1 VLAAVV
7 AVGLRSLLFVSR
19 TGVAM
24 RAVVDNPTLAA
35 LNGAPPVWIARY
47 SWMLGSMLAALAGIL
62 LASGGPLDPI
72 VLTLFVAGSYGA
84 AVVGKLKSLP
94 LTFAGAIALGV
105 MTEHARFALPPTS
118 TWSSVRIAI
127 PGIFLFAALLLV
139 PAAKL
144 SVGRVVGARTPR
156 VPSLP
161 SSIVR
166 AGVFVAAMVFLANAA
181 PPERLFDITT
191 ALIYAVLLLS
201 LVLLT
206 GYSGQI
212 SLCQYVFLAIGAW
225 AMGTF
230 FGGHSIWGMLLAG
243 VAAVPLGIIVSLP
256 ALRLQGLYLALVT
269 FGFASVANDL
279 LLKNDRFYGASSVE
293 VGRLHLFGINFDD
306 GKSFLI
312 LCAIVFA
319 VFAVGLLAL
328 RRGAFGRRLAALRDS
343 QAACA
348 TLGLD
353 VRRTKLA
360 VFMASAFICGVAG
373 ALFGGLKQTA
383 DAIQFDPIN
392 NIVLLLFIV
401 VGGITTVTGA
411 FLGGALFALL
421 PFIQSEYPDQGG
433 LVFAGVAA
441 AVVALGRQP
450 NGIAGMLYDSLR
462 GRARPPTKPAAADAA
477 AARPVREVASAT
489 T

>member
-1 VLAAVV
+1 
-7 AVGLRSLLFVSR
+7 
-19 TGVAM
+19 
-24 RAVVDNPTLAA
+24 
-35 LNGAPPVWIARY
+35 
-47 SWMLGSMLAALAGIL
+47 
-62 LASGGPLDPI
+62 
-72 VLTLFVAGSYGA
+72 
-84 AVVGKLKSLP
+84 
-94 LTFAGAIALGV
+94 
-105 MTEHARFALPPTS
+105 
-118 TWSSVRIAI
+118 
-127 PGIFLFAALLLV
+127 
-139 PAAKL
+139 
-144 SVGRVVGARTPR
+144 
-156 VPSLP
+156 
-161 SSIVR
+161 
-166 AGVFVAAMVFLANAA
+166 
-181 PPERLFDITT
+181 
-191 ALIYAVLLLS
+191 
-201 LVLLT
+201 
-206 GYSGQI
+206 
-212 SLCQYVFLAIGAW
+212 
-225 AMGTF
+225 
-230 FGGHSIWGMLLAG
+230 
-243 VAAVPLGIIVSLP
+243 
-256 ALRLQGLYLALVT
+256 
-269 FGFASVANDL
+269 
-279 LLKNDRFYGASSVE
+279 VE

-353 VRRTKLA
+353 ERRTKLA